1 MNKLITI
8 TIATIAMMSCT
19 TQQKVEQKQT
29 LAQQLEERMNSL
41 QKKGYMAG
49 HQDDPFYG
57 IGWAYEDGK
66 SDVKLTVGDYPAV
79 MGFDLGG
86 IEMGDDKNLDS
97 VPFTRI
103 HDELLAHVK
112 RGGIVTISW
121 HPRNPL
127 TTAPDGGRGEQK
139 FPAGSAW
146 DVNDTTIVKNILP
159 GGQKAE
165 LFRKP
170 SSSRHGCSAWAIS
183 SNH

>member
-1 MNKLITI
+1 
-8 TIATIAMMSCT
+8 MSCK
-19 TQQKVEQKQT
+19 TQQKSEPEKT
-29 LAQQLEERMNSL
+29 LAQQLEERMDSL
-41 QKKGYMAG
+41 YKKGYMAG

-139 FPAGSAW
+139 HHYREKHTAWWTESRALPDMDAARGQFPRI
-146 DVNDTTIVKNILP
+146 T
-159 GGQKAE
+159 E
-165 LFRKP
+165 R
-170 SSSRHGCSAWAIS
+170 
-183 SNH
+183 

>member
-139 FPAGSAW
+139 TEVPCRLCLGRQRHHYREKHSAW
-146 DVNDTTIVKNILP
+146 WTESRALP
-159 GGQKAE
+159 DMDAARGQ
-165 LFRKP
+165 F
-170 SSSRHGCSAWAIS
+170 SRITER
-183 SNH
+183 

>member
-1 MNKLITI
+1 
-8 TIATIAMMSCT
+8 MSCK
-19 TQQKVEQKQT
+19 TQQKSEPEKT
-29 LAQQLEERMNSL
+29 LAQQLEERMDSL
-41 QKKGYMAG
+41 HKKGYMAG

-127 TTAPDGGRGEQK
+127 TTAPDG
-139 FPAGSAW
+139 
-146 DVNDTTIVKNILP
+146 
-159 GGQKAE
+159 
-165 LFRKP
+165 RKLN
-170 SSSRHGCSAWAIS
+170 SSRRGCSAWAIS

>member
-19 TQQKVEQKQT
+19 TQQKAEQKQT
-29 LAQQLEERMNSL
+29 LAQQLEERMDSL

-112 RGGIVTISW
+112 RRWQGRTEIPCWVCLGRQR
-121 HPRNPL
+121 HHYREKH
-127 TTAPDGGRGEQK
+127 TAWWTESRALPDMDAARGR
-139 FPAGSAW
+139 FP
-146 DVNDTTIVKNILP
+146 
-159 GGQKAE
+159 
-165 LFRKP
+165 
-170 SSSRHGCSAWAIS
+170 
-183 SNH
+183 